1 MIKELFIFLFLS
13 CVSIYSQTMDTTVDL
28 IADKYFSGGI
38 GLEYVDHSK
47 GVVDTLYPFGKSNL
61 NYKWK
66 LAQWFSK
73 FNLEGAQPTYY
84 GDSVTFAN
92 KGKRITFINNNG
104 GSQVDMEIFG
114 SNEFLSAR
122 KTGEAWPHL
131 LLEQNFRRPI
141 NINKIKSM
149 KFNLNTKLLYCENKM
164 DAATYNPKLQTAHF
178 HVTFIIQNLNK
189 SSRDYEDYLW
199 FQLQIYDYRYKDI
212 PQYEAKDKGKKDAT
226 GKFIYSL
233 ASNRLY
239 KGNMQ
244 SKKWINVSS
253 NLLPFFID
261 AIKDSQAKGYLKGS
275 SFNDMDITNIIIG
288 WEVSGTFDCGISFK
302 NLGLT
307 ANIKN

>member
-1 MIKELFIFLFLS
+1 MIKELFISLFLF
-13 CVSIYSQTMDTTVDL
+13 CVSVFSQTKDTTIDL
-28 IADKYFSGGI
+28 IADKNFSNGV

-47 GVVDTLYPFGKSNL
+47 SVIDTLYPFGKKNSR
-61 NYKWK
+61 YEWK

-73 FNLEGAQPTYY
+73 FNLEGSQPAYH

-92 KGKRITFINNNG
+92 KGKRITFVNNNG
-104 GSQVDMEIFG
+104 GSQVNMEIFG

-122 KTGEAWPHL
+122 KAGEAWPHL
-131 LLEQNFRRPI
+131 LLEQNFSRPI

-149 KFNLNTKLLYCENKM
+149 KFSLNTKLLYCGNKM
-164 DAATYNPKLQTAHF
+164 GVATYNPKLQTAHF

-189 SSRDYEDYLW
+189 SSTDYEDYLW
-199 FQLQIYDYRYKDI
+199 FQLQIYDYRYKVI

-244 SKKWINVSS
+244 SKNWINMSK
-253 NLLPFFID
+253 NLLSF
-261 AIKDSQAKGYLKGS
+261 IKDALKESQAKGYLKGS
-275 SFNDMDITNIIIG
+275 LLNDMDITTIIIG
-288 WEVSGTFDCGISFK
+288 WEVSGTFDCGIAYK
-302 NLGLT
+302 NLSLT
-307 ANIKN
+307 ADLKK